1 VEPFIKWG
9 VIGAAA
15 LVIFFVIRADLRT
28 SLPNPD
34 KPGTTPG
41 TGGLGPEIE
50 TKKLLVNA
58 TVSAGGRT
66 RTYNAGTF
74 VTYGGPGIRF
84 PTFGKVNEGEV
95 FFHNT
100 PQMVFFFGQLDV
112 WNRFRTPEVI
122 DQLVRQGAI

>member
-1 VEPFIKWG
+1 MESFIKWG

-15 LVIFFVIRADLRT
+15 LAIFLIIRADIRA
-28 SLPNPD
+28 SLPGLD

-50 TKKLLVNA
+50 TKKLLTTA

-74 VTYGGPGIRF
+74 VTYGGPGIRP
-84 PTFGKVNEGEV
+84 PTFWKVNEGEV

-100 PQMVFFFGQLDV
+100 PQMVFFFGQLDP
-112 WNRFRTPEVI
+112 WSKFQTPEVI